1 LSTETRSRPR
11 TRRGLYLALG
21 LAGLTAAITWRATSL
36 DGLPDIGEPFDV
48 EAFCRPIPD
57 ESNAFVLYREAF
69 EKLGKEPQ
77 SSDFVW
83 ELADEAQKKWLAEN
97 REALAIWRRGTERP
111 DALYIP
117 PRTLN
122 FATLLPV
129 VQGQRSFARLAVLEG
144 TRLEAEGNF
153 EGALDC
159 YLAVL
164 RASRHTG
171 RRGVAIGRLVG
182 IAMHAIVS
190 KRLTSLAE
198 RPEVG
203 ASTIRRALEAAVAV
217 DAMTPASSDLIKCEY
232 LSFVNSIE
240 MPFFDDPAKI
250 LNPVPSM
257 WKGPIG
263 RAYFRMARVF
273 KKEPERSRRVYRLI
287 VANQLAYCDL
297 PSARRPP
304 KVSRAPTLP
313 TKGPTWD
320 LLRDL
325 YEVDETAPAPARA
338 LPAEDLARWYTSTIY
353 AEICLPNLG
362 GIDKALA
369 RERGV
374 QASLLI
380 ALANQLYLK
389 EHGKAAETV
398 EELVGPYLKTLPAGY
413 VPRSDR

>member
-21 LAGLTAAITWRATSL
+21 LAGLSALITWRVTSL

-69 EKLGKEPQ
+69 EKLGKELVRD
-77 SSDFVW
+77 DFVW

-97 REALAIWRRGTERP
+97 REALATWRRGTERP

-117 PRTLN
+117 PRTLTYT
-122 FATLLPV
+122 TLLPV
-129 VQGQRSFARLAVLEG
+129 VQGQRTFARLAMLEG
-144 TRLEAEGNF
+144 SRLEAEGEF
-153 EGALDC
+153 EEALDC
-159 YLAVL
+159 YLAIL

-171 RRGVAIGRLVG
+171 RRGCAIDRLVG
-182 IAMHAIVS
+182 IAMHANAC
-190 KRLTSLAE
+190 KRLTALAE

-203 ASTIRRALEAAVAV
+203 ASTVRRALDAAVAI
-217 DAMTPASSDLIKCEY
+217 DAMTPANSDTLKCEY
-232 LSFVNSIE
+232 LSFVNSVDL
-240 MPFFDDPAKI
+240 PLLDDPSKI
-250 LNPVPSM
+250 LNPAPEM
-257 WKGPIG
+257 WKSPLG

-287 VANQLAYCDL
+287 VANRLAYCDL

-304 KVSRAPTLP
+304 KVSLAPNLP
-313 TKGPTWD
+313 PKGAAWA
-320 LLRDL
+320 LLADL
-325 YEVDETAPAPARA
+325 YTVDETAPAPARA
-338 LPAEDLARWYTSTIY
+338 LPAEDLARWYASTIY
-353 AEICLPNLG
+353 AELCLPNLG
-362 GIDKALA
+362 AIDKALA

-374 QASLLI
+374 QATLLI

-398 EELVGPYLKTLPAGY
+398 EELVGPYLKALPEGY
-413 VPRSDR
+413 TPPPK